1 MSTKPILVLGL
12 GNLLRSDEGVGIH
25 VVRELLKMHIPETVE
40 VIDGGTLGA
49 ELIGVI
55 QGRKRVF
62 LVDAMRADTPPGS
75 VMRVPFNELKPA
87 ISRSM
92 SVHGTGVGELLY
104 CCGNLVPRPEIII
117 YGIVPKLIDRW
128 SMNLT
133 AVVQSHI
140 SSIAALILEEIS
152 KGEIP
157 RGVLHP
163 LPSLVPG

>member
-1 MSTKPILVLGL
+1 MSEKPILVLGL

-25 VVRELLKMHIPETVE
+25 VIRELSKMHIPETVE

-55 QGRKRVF
+55 QGRKKVF
-62 LVDAMRADTPPGS
+62 LLDAMRADSPPGS
-75 VMRVPFNELKPA
+75 VLRVPFDELKPA
-87 ISRSM
+87 LSRSM

-104 CCGNLVPRPEIII
+104 CCGNLIPRPEIII

-133 AVVQSHI
+133 AVVQSRI
-140 SSIAALILEEIS
+140 SSIVALILDEITT
-152 KGEIP
+152 GVVP
-157 RGVLHP
+157 RGVLSP
-163 LPSLVPG
+163 QQSRVRG

>member
-25 VVRELLKMHIPETVE
+25 VVRELSQKRLPETVD
-40 VIDGGTLGA
+40 VVDGGTLGA
-49 ELIGVI
+49 ELIGAI
-55 QGRKRVF
+55 QGRKKVF
-62 LVDAMRADTPPGS
+62 LVDAMRTDAAPGS
-75 VMRVPFNELKPA
+75 VLRVPFGELKPD

-104 CCGNLVPRPEIII
+104 CCGNLIPRPEIVI

-133 AVVQSHI
+133 SVVQSRI
-140 SSIAALILEEIS
+140 SSIISVILDEITTGEAP
-152 KGEIP
+152 KGISLP
-157 RGVLHP
+157 RQ
-163 LPSLVPG
+163 SLSQ